1 MIKRLH
7 DILLINT
14 INISALLFA
23 DNVPTVTI
31 AENYMKVLVLIITF
45 LYTLLRIIIEIRKY
59 KKKAGAPDE

>member
-59 KKKAGAPDE
+59 KKKAGAADE